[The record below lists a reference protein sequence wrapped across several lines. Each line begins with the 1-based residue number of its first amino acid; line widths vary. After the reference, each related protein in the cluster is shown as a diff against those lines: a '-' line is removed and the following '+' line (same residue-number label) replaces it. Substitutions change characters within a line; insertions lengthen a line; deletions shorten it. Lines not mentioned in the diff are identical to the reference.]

1 MYIVTGGAGFI
12 GSAMVWKLNQ
22 MGIDD
27 ILIVDNL
34 ASSEKWKN
42 LVNRRFTE
50 YLHRDVFQKM
60 VEEGKIDQKIDGII
74 HMGACSSTTERDVDF
89 LMRNNVNYS
98 KMVCRFAMEKGIR
111 LINASSAATYGS
123 GECGFADTI
132 ETALKL
138 KPLNAYGWSKQLFDL
153 WAIRKKGLAPLR
165 ASNSSTSMAPMNTIR
180 VICEVSSAR
189 SLPISKKAYRSAS
202 SNPTILTMAMGNRC
216 VTLSMSKT
224 VSMSCGG

>member
-111 LINASSAATYGS
+111 
-123 GECGFADTI
+123 
-132 ETALKL
+132 
-138 KPLNAYGWSKQLFDL
+138 
-153 WAIRKKGLAPLR
+153 
-165 ASNSSTSMAPMNTIR
+165 
-180 VICEVSSAR
+180 
-189 SLPISKKAYRSAS
+189 
-202 SNPTILTMAMGNRC
+202 
-216 VTLSMSKT
+216 
-224 VSMSCGG
+224 